1 MQQKCFCISKMIRFS
16 KIIILLTVASL
27 AGIVVFGNVTDYNS
41 NFQFVS
47 HVMSMDTKPDYLG
60 NAIVYRAITSP
71 VIHHIGYIAIILFET
86 FITLTALKGAY
97 DMFKARN
104 LDAQSFHNAKIFW
117 DYFFNLCILWFFAFQ
132 VVAAEWFGMWMSK
145 VWNGLADATRLV
157 TYMFLALIFIS
168 LKNDD

>member
-1 MQQKCFCISKMIRFS
+1 MIRFS

-97 DMFKARN
+97 DM
-104 LDAQSFHNAKIFW
+104 
-117 DYFFNLCILWFFAFQ
+117 
-132 VVAAEWFGMWMSK
+132 
-145 VWNGLADATRLV
+145 
-157 TYMFLALIFIS
+157 
-168 LKNDD
+168 LKLEI

>member
-1 MQQKCFCISKMIRFS
+1 MQQKCFCIGKMIRFS

-27 AGIVVFGNVTDYNS
+27 AGIVVFGNVTDCNS

-117 DYFFNLCILWFFAFQ
+117 DYFFNLLLYFMVFCLSSSCCRMVWNVDEQ
-132 VVAAEWFGMWMSK
+132 GLEWF
-145 VWNGLADATRLV
+145 
-157 TYMFLALIFIS
+157 I
-168 LKNDD
+168 

>member
-1 MQQKCFCISKMIRFS
+1 MIRFS

-117 DYFFNLCILWFFAFQ
+117 DYFFNLLLYFMVFCLPSSCCR
-132 VVAAEWFGMWMSK
+132 M
-145 VWNGLADATRLV
+145 VWNVDEQGLERFT
-157 TYMFLALIFIS
+157 
-168 LKNDD
+168 